1 MKLISLCYYAKENG
15 FKFEKSSIGDIIGLI
30 GKNLCSVRYKSGIKL
45 KKLE

>member
-15 FKFEKSSIGDIIGLI
+15 FKFEKSSIGDTIGLL